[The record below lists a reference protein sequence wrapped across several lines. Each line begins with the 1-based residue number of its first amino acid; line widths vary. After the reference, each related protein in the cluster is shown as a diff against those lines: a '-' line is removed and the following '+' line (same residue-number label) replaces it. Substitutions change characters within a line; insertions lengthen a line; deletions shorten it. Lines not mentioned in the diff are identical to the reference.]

1 MRVCVSVG
9 VQEYAC
15 ASVSALIDA
24 IEKTCIFYSAYLL
37 AYQVLSNH
45 NEPQAIWFDNS
56 ELKSLPEAEDS
67 DDVILIDDDDDD
79 GNGNGNDSCG
89 GDFETSN
96 SLTHEPSDTN
106 SSSGE
111 QKLYTCDIC
120 TAKLS
125 SSYNLK
131 RHHMSKFPFVLFDL
145 FCVCIESH

>member
-1 MRVCVSVG
+1 MQLKKNVHFFT
-9 VQEYAC
+9 
-15 ASVSALIDA
+15 LL
-24 IEKTCIFYSAYLL
+24 AYRL

-67 DDVILIDDDDDD
+67 DVILIDDDDGDD
-79 GNGNGNDSCG
+79 GNGGNDSS
-89 GDFETSN
+89 GDFDN

-111 QKLYTCDIC
+111 QRLYTCGIC
-120 TAKLS
+120 ESKLS

-131 RHHMSKFPFVLFDL
+131 RHHMSKFPFVRRF
-145 FCVCIESH
+145 S

>member
-1 MRVCVSVG
+1 MQLKKR
-9 VQEYAC
+9 AFF
-15 ASVSALIDA
+15 
-24 IEKTCIFYSAYLL
+24 FYLFAYLL

-67 DDVILIDDDDDD
+67 GDVILIDDDDDD
-79 GNGNGNDSCG
+79 GNGNGNGGGGNGNNSSVC

-96 SLTHEPSDTN
+96 NSLTREPSDNN

-120 TAKLS
+120 HSKLS

-131 RHHMSKFPFVLFDL
+131 RHHMSKF
-145 FCVCIESH
+145 